1 MNAADV
7 WLDGNLL
14 REGMRNDMMR
24 LSGEPEK
31 ERMMTVLDRIMDS
44 IKWTVI
50 EFLVRRNI
58 LAVVPVRAYS
68 RRK

>member
-1 MNAADV
+1 
-7 WLDGNLL
+7 
-14 REGMRNDMMR
+14 MRNDMMR

>member
-7 WLDGNLL
+7 WLGGDPLHA
-14 REGMRNDMMR
+14 REEDDMMR